1 MLKRYG
7 LIFLLS
13 LRLIGAALAQDD
25 SGFDLDKIVITKENV
40 HLSRSLSVKGSD
52 LEEFPIDSPIE
63 ALNGL
68 PMDLQSRSPKGAIQ
82 TDFTLRGSNFQEV
95 LILLDGQRINDP
107 QTGHN
112 NADIPITKEDVER
125 MDLLPGVSS
134 AIFGPD
140 SIAGAVNFI
149 LKKPDKRKIVFESSG
164 GQNKTWLGLFSA
176 SEKAGNLGARLSV
189 ENQESAGFYT
199 DTDFKK
205 LTAHFDSCVDVPDGE
220 YNLSFGYQEKE
231 FGAYDFYTPASG
243 YQSKEWTKTYLLDTG
258 LNLEK
263 GGFLIKPNFLWRRHY
278 DKFMLDKTS
287 IRSRYLNH
295 TRTNMFT
302 PNIYLQRDVLSLGK
316 VGLGLE
322 YGEELLNGVYLGK
335 HNRNHKSI
343 FMDEAKDLSEKLS
356 FGMSFRADDFSGS
369 GNEFSG
375 SVSLKYK
382 LTQDITLRSGVSRS
396 TRIPSFTELY
406 YSDPTTVGD
415 SALSNEKSMNYQMG
429 FDRKLEKISFHSTVF
444 YRRVKDFIDW
454 VKSSPAQAR
463 WRSQNIDKNE
473 SFGIESSF
481 RFEINQ
487 TLALDANYT
496 FVNNRFSKQGYIYK
510 YGPNYAKH
518 LLNSELL
525 IKLPFGT
532 QSIGLAYKKKPVRDG
547 WFLLNARLNYGLNK
561 NSSFFLNAT
570 NLCNVGYQEIQG
582 IPSPGRW
589 VEGGF
594 RLEW

>member
-7 LIFLLS
+7 LIFVLS
-13 LRLIGAALAQDD
+13 LRLTGAALAQDD

-68 PMDLQSRSPKGAIQ
+68 PMDLQSRSPKAAIQ

-176 SEKAGNLGARLSV
+176 SEKAGSLGARLSV

-205 LTAHFDSCVDVPDGE
+205 LTAHFDSCVDLADGE

-231 FGAYDFYTPASG
+231 FGAYDFYTPAMG

-302 PNIYLQRDVLSLGK
+302 PNIYLQRDILSLGK

-335 HNRNHKSI
+335 HSRNHKSI
-343 FMDEAKDLSEKLS
+343 FMDEAKDFSEKLS

-375 SVSLKYK
+375 SASLKYK

-415 SALSNEKSMNYQMG
+415 SALSNERSMNYQMG
-429 FDRKLEKISFHSTVF
+429 FDRKSEKASFHSTIF
-444 YRRVKDFIDW
+444 YRRVKDYIDW
-454 VKSSPAQAR
+454 VKSSSDQAR

-473 SFGIESSF
+473 SFGIEGSF

-487 TLALDANYT
+487 TLTFDTNYT

-570 NLCNVGYQEIQG
+570 NLCNVGYQEIEG
-582 IPSPGRW
+582 VPSPGRW